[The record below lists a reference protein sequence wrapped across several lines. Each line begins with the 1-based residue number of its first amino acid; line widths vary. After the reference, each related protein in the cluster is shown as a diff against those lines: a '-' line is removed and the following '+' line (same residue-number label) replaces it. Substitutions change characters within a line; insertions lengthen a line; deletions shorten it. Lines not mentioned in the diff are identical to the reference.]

1 MLWSQRPHTG
11 RRCGPQKMQQNEW
24 VLVAIAALFL
34 ATKTE
39 NQPRAVQDVI
49 VAACKV
55 KPLGNTPE
63 VGAMT
68 ANQSQLAWLKDI
80 VLKVRYFAYLS
91 QGANRHAGC
100 LM

>member
-1 MLWSQRPHTG
+1 
-11 RRCGPQKMQQNEW
+11 MQQNEW

-55 KPLGNTPE
+55 KPLSATPE
-63 VGAMT
+63 VGRMT
-68 ANQSQLAWLKDI
+68 ANQTQMTWLKDT
-80 VLKVRYFAYLS
+80 VLKVNPSTAFPIFHLL
-91 QGANRHAGC
+91 ANSRELLHMLYRDFHTWRG
-100 LM
+100 

>member
-1 MLWSQRPHTG
+1 MW
-11 RRCGPQKMQQNEW
+11 PQSMQQNEW

-55 KPLGNTPE
+55 KPLSATPE
-63 VGAMT
+63 VGRMT
-68 ANQSQLAWLKDI
+68 ANQTQMTWLKDT
-80 VLKVRYFAYLS
+80 VLKVSPPQLCPFPT
-91 QGANRHAGC
+91 
-100 LM
+100 